1 MPIKSSDKQ
10 PGIVVHVCNPRTRET
25 EAGRS
30 QTPGPIG
37 LYREYKARLGCRAE
51 AMSQNDKQE
60 KHKCNRQTPTNITFF
75 VFWDK
80 VLLHLY
86 WPGTYSVA

>member
-60 KHKCNRQTPTNITFF
+60 SINAIDKLLLILHFLFF
-75 VFWDK
+75 
-80 VLLHLY
+80 
-86 WPGTYSVA
+86 GTRFYCIYIGLELTL